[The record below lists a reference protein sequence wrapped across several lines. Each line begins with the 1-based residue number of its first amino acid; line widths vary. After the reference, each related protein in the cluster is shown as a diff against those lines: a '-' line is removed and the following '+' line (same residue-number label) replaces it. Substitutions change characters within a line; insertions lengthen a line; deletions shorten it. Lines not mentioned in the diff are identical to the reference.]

1 MNRVSLPRTKCRVS
15 PRRCFGIR
23 GFFIPLIAMPEI
35 RFEAKKETID
45 VLDGYCSATGKCRTA
60 FINDLLE
67 NWAKAKLYEATIVC
81 RVAGIN
87 PTTSEGKW
95 K

>member
-1 MNRVSLPRTKCRVS
+1 
-15 PRRCFGIR
+15 
-23 GFFIPLIAMPEI
+23 MPEI
-35 RFEAKKETID
+35 RFEAKAETVS
-45 VLDGYCSATGKCRTA
+45 VLDGHCSATGKCRTA

-67 NWAKAKLYEATIVC
+67 QWATAKLHEATLIC

-87 PTTSEGKW
+87 PIQPEK

>member
-1 MNRVSLPRTKCRVS
+1 MNRVSLPRTKSRVS

-87 PTTSEGKW
+87 PTIPEGGRK
-95 K
+95 

>member
-1 MNRVSLPRTKCRVS
+1 
-15 PRRCFGIR
+15 
-23 GFFIPLIAMPEI
+23 MPEI

-60 FINDLLE
+60 FINYLLE
-67 NWAKAKLYEATIVC
+67 NWAKSKLYEATIVC

-87 PTTSEGKW
+87 PTISEGKG